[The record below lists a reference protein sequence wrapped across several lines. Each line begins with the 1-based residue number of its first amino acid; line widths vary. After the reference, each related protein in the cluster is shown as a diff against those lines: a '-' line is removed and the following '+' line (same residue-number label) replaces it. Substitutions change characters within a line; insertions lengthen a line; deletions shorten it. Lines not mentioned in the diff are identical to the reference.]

1 MSEEKV
7 DEIRSKI
14 NKIESIGMPIRRQKP
29 KKVQNTT
36 GREKEYGSYQHFQS
50 ECMKPV
56 DETKPD
62 SLSRVE
68 VITGKE
74 GIHSTER
81 LVQCSVLWCKH
92 RNMDNPVDGLMND
105 LNKAQKT
112 KKSEDDKNNL

>member
-7 DEIRSKI
+7 DEVRSKI
-14 NKIESIGMPIRRQKP
+14 NKIESIGMPIRRQNKKP
-29 KKVQNTT
+29 VPKT
-36 GREKEYGSYQHFQS
+36 KEYGSYQHFQS

-81 LVQCSVLWCKH
+81 LVQCSVLWGKH
-92 RNMDNPVDGLMND
+92 RNMHNPVDGLMND

-112 KKSEDDKNNL
+112 KKSEDDKNKL

>member
-14 NKIESIGMPIRRQKP
+14 NKIESIGMPIRRQNKKP
-29 KKVQNTT
+29 VPKSKP
-36 GREKEYGSYQHFQS
+36 YGSYQHFQS

-74 GIHSTER
+74 GAHSTER
-81 LVQCSVLWCKH
+81 LVQCSVLWGEL
-92 RNMDNPVDGLMND
+92 RNMDNSVDGLMNK

-112 KKSEDDKNNL
+112 KKSEVSNDKNKL

>member
-14 NKIESIGMPIRRQKP
+14 NKIESIGMPIRRQNRKP
-29 KKVQNTT
+29 IPDSKSRK
-36 GREKEYGSYQHFQS
+36 YGSYQHFQS

-81 LVQCSVLWCKH
+81 LVQCSVLWGKH

-105 LNKAQKT
+105 LNKAQKP
-112 KKSEDDKNNL
+112 KKSEKIE